1 MKTRFS
7 TFDLIC
13 EIAELQTLVGM
24 RVNKVYDV
32 DKKTYIIKLQVIS
45 LVNLVQTKSK
55 K

>member
-13 EIAELQTLVGM
+13 EIKELQFLVGM

-32 DKKTYIIKLQVIS
+32 DKKTYILKLQVF
-45 LVNLVQTKSK
+45 NNWQKSY
-55 K
+55 